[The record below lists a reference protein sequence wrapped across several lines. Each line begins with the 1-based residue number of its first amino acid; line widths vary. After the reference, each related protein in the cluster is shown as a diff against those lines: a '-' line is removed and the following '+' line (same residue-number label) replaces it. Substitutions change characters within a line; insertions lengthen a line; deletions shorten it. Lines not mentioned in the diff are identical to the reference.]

1 MTVAIT
7 GATGFLG
14 QHLVSTL
21 LSQGVSV
28 RVLARRDTADMP
40 WSGRV
45 EIVRGDLADA
55 DALARL
61 VAGATSVVHS
71 AGLVAARDRAEFLRV
86 NRDGARAVAEAARH
100 HAPGARFIL
109 VSSLA
114 AREPGLS
121 PYAASKQAG
130 EDSVRDAYAQAPGQ
144 LVIVRPPAIYGPGDR
159 ATLALFRAA
168 NWPLVPLFGAG
179 RSAVIHATDAAETLA
194 RLARGDGAAGAWALA
209 DANPAGYSL
218 MELTAEAARAQG
230 CNPRFARLP
239 GPALLAAGVASGA
252 WNGMRGQASVFSL
265 GKAREILHPDWSVP
279 AAHLPPAPVHTPR
292 ITLAEGFRD
301 TVAWYRAQNWLP

>member
-1 MTVAIT
+1 MIIAVT

-14 QHLVSTL
+14 QHLVCAL
-21 LSQGVSV
+21 LEHGASV
-28 RVLARRDTADMP
+28 RVLARREITDMP

-45 EIVRGDLADA
+45 ETIRGDLADGE
-55 DALARL
+55 ALARL
-61 VAGATSVVHS
+61 VAGTTSVVHM
-71 AGLVAARDRAEFLRV
+71 AGLVAAQDRPQFLRV
-86 NRDGARAVAEAARH
+86 NRDGALMVAQAARH

-130 EDSVRDAYAQAPGQ
+130 ETCVRAAYADTPGQ

-168 NWPLVPLFGAG
+168 NWPLVPLFGNG
-179 RSAVIHATDAAETLA
+179 RSAVIHAADAAETLA
-194 RLARGDGAAGAWALA
+194 RLARGDGAAGIWALA

-218 MELTAEAARAQG
+218 AELTAEAARAQG
-230 CNPRFARLP
+230 RAPRFARLP
-239 GPALLAAGVASGA
+239 GTVLLTAGAASGA
-252 WNGMRGQASVFSL
+252 WNSLRGQTSVFGL
-265 GKAREILHPDWSVP
+265 GKAREMLHPDWSVP
-279 AAHLPPAPVHTPR
+279 AAHLPPAPVHAPR

-301 TVAWYRAQNWLP
+301 TVAWYRARNWLP